1 MDLFFTF
8 PQAYLQGKAAENSM
22 LGLQPQEHEKAPL
35 PVEKKMD
42 VVSGRRN
49 VVRWLRQETVSQTC

>member
-8 PQAYLQGKAAENSM
+8 PQAHLQGEAAENSM
-22 LGLQPQEHEKAPL
+22 LSLQPQEHGNAPL

-49 VVRWLRQETVSQTC
+49 VVRWLRQGR